1 MRKIL
6 YIFIC
11 LFALT
16 ATSCD
21 KYSIFGNSWV
31 TIEYDYEDT
40 YIFKYKDLKVSYNG
54 KEYNSIGRYKV
65 PEGSIVKLEWSWDYE
80 HAGADTWKKA
90 SYEVSAIGSMNIVI
104 EGGDAHVTF
113 KNK

>member
-1 MRKIL
+1 MKKIL
-6 YIFIC
+6 YLLFIC

-31 TIEYDYEDT
+31 TVEYDYT
-40 YIFKYKDLKVSYNG
+40 GYKYKNLKITYNG
-54 KEYNSIGRYKV
+54 NEFHSIGRYKV
-65 PEGSIVKLEWSWDYE
+65 PEGSIVKLEWYWESTGVVPPP
-80 HAGADTWKKA
+80 HGNA

-104 EGGDAHVTF
+104 LRDQAKITF